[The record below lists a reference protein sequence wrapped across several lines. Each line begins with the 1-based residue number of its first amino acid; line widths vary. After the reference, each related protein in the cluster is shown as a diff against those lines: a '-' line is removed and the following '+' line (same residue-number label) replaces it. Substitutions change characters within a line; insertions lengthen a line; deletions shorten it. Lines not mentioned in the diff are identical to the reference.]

1 MSIWPWAGTEFH
13 RVMAWRSSSS
23 DHMATMRATSART
36 APWSRQISAPVP
48 PGQSKAIIAS
58 ARRQAAREGHLSN
71 FSKAERGKLG

>member
-1 MSIWPWAGTEFH
+1 MPIYDYHCPACGH
-13 RVMAWRSSSS
+13 RFEALVRYGSTPACPGCGG
-23 DHMATMRATSART
+23 SALE
-36 APWSRQISAPVP
+36 RQISAPVP

>member
-1 MSIWPWAGTEFH
+1 MPLYDYHCPACGHRFEALVRADSTPACPQCGSIRLE
-13 RVMAWRSSSS
+13 
-23 DHMATMRATSART
+23 
-36 APWSRQISAPVP
+36 RQISAPVP

>member
-1 MSIWPWAGTEFH
+1 MPHTIPACPQCGSIRLE
-13 RVMAWRSSSS
+13 
-23 DHMATMRATSART
+23 
-36 APWSRQISAPVP
+36 RQISAPVP

>member
-1 MSIWPWAGTEFH
+1 MPLYDYHCPACGHRFEALVRAGSTPTCPQCG
-13 RVMAWRSSSS
+13 SS
-23 DHMATMRATSART
+23 ALE
-36 APWSRQISAPVP
+36 RQISAPVP

>member
-1 MSIWPWAGTEFH
+1 MPLYDYHCPACGHRFEALVRAGSTP
-13 RVMAWRSSSS
+13 ACPQCGSS
-23 DHMATMRATSART
+23 ALE
-36 APWSRQISAPVP
+36 RQISAPVP